1 MIVTAVLCALVLCCD
16 CCITCTCGVL
26 CVLQWPCS
34 KSRPCLPLHT
44 QHTARPRGGGLKQ
57 QLALQHS
64 RLHCST
70 AWVVGMDVG
79 GFHACLWYGV
89 CVHACHAFVSSG
101 WQLDTHSILQGRR
114 QGSHVGAC
122 IASTALKNKRGDGG
136 VSCLLAACC
145 VCVCVHACVPWL
157 FGTTAAYKLHAAS
170 GGGGWCVWGK
180 CDGGLCVV
188 PYSRHAVCVLFSKM
202 NSLNGRFTCPVGV
215 GQV

>member
-1 MIVTAVLCALVLCCD
+1 MHLCCVVTAVSRALVVYCVCCSGPAPSPGHACLC
-16 CCITCTCGVL
+16 TH
-26 CVLQWPCS
+26 S
-34 KSRPCLPLHT
+34 T
-44 QHTARPRGGGLKQ
+44 QQDRGGGGLKQ